1 MQSAVAADLDRN
13 PDVEMRIETAMLPP
27 AEPTAHPVDNT
38 EPPTKK
44 PRAFVPSETIS
55 EASRGRRTDLTHI
68 DTHPLTPPKGKK
80 HHNRD
85 PVFPLQQQRKQYAD
99 GGRGFRETRR
109 AISDMYARAR
119 TCSYVYIYDASASA
133 AMPVDPCARTRACA
147 CT

>member
-1 MQSAVAADLDRN
+1 MQSAVAAHADLDRN

-27 AEPTAHPVDNT
+27 TEPTAHPVDKT

-55 EASRGRRTDLTHI
+55 EASRGRRTDLTHV

-99 GGRGFRETRR
+99 GGRGFRESRR
-109 AISDMYARAR
+109 AMSDMYARAR
-119 TCSYVYIYDASASA
+119 MRI
-133 AMPVDPCARTRACA
+133 
-147 CT
+147 